1 MLEQCFLSLNI
12 AESPGKLVKNT
23 ASWVPPQR
31 IRSGRSLVGPENLHF
46 NLQGQALPLLP
57 SAGHIISHTRL
68 AGIYR
73 HIKST

>member
-23 ASWVPPQR
+23 DSWVPPQR
-31 IRSGRSLVGPENLHF
+31 IRSGRSLVGNLHF

-57 SAGHIISHTRL
+57 SVGHIISHTRL
-68 AGIYR
+68 TGIYR